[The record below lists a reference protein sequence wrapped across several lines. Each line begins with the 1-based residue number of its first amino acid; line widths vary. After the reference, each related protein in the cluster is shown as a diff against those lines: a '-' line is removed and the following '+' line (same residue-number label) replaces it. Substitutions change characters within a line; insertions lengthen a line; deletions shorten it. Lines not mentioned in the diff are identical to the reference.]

1 MQRSELVAQ
10 PFKISLNNFRAFAT
24 TGQISIKPLTL
35 LVGENSTGKSSFLS
49 ALRFAFGLNNAAS
62 ESYFNNYPFDLG
74 SFEDIVHD
82 ALSGGT
88 PDKFSVSIEKSIDTN
103 RGAFFRVKDDEI
115 VNIADVKMTFVFESN
130 FGDVVVSSI
139 KLELK
144 EGHLNFQFSNEGEI
158 SIISDEERIVI
169 SGSQF
174 DIFNGPAENRYIN
187 IRSALYFLMTF
198 RFGREQPEWT
208 PSQKKL
214 VELFSSAF
222 DAFTNTKHAIVCS
235 PPVRSVPRRVYTSSD
250 NSGTRE
256 PSNTPYEL
264 NKVKRSDK
272 RRWTK
277 LHSGLSRFGKL
288 SGLFTRF
295 DIKKL
300 TSQGSGPFQFKVVV
314 RGRSST
320 IADVGY
326 GVSQAFPIVT
336 DILEA
341 GSKPTVFLLQQPEVH
356 LHPRAQASLGTMF
369 SEFISNNS
377 DGYIIAETHSDYLVD
392 RIRIDIREGRLNSHD
407 VNIIYFHAAEHSI
420 EIHEI
425 EIDKMGNLKNCPE
438 GYREFFVR
446 EQERVLGF

>member
-1 MQRSELVAQ
+1 MAQ
-10 PFKISLNNFRAFAT
+10 PFKISLSNFRAFAS
-24 TGQISIKPLTL
+24 TGEISIRPLTL

-49 ALRFAFGLNNAAS
+49 ALRFAFDLNNVAS

-74 SFEDIVHD
+74 SFEDILHD
-82 ALSGGT
+82 APSGGS
-88 PDKFSVSIEKSIDTN
+88 PDKFSISIEKSIDTN
-103 RGAFFRVKDDEI
+103 RGAIFHIKDDEKF
-115 VNIADVKMTFVFESN
+115 NIADAKMTFFFESN
-130 FGDVVVSSI
+130 FGDVAVSSI
-139 KLELK
+139 ELKLK
-144 EGHLNFQFSNEGEI
+144 EGQLNFQFSNAGEVCIISEGEI
-158 SIISDEERIVI
+158 ISL
-169 SGSQF
+169 SGLQGDLFS
-174 DIFNGPAENRYIN
+174 GPAEKRYIN

-198 RFGREQPEWT
+198 RYGREHPEWT

-222 DAFTNTKHAIVCS
+222 DAFTNTNHAIVCS

-250 NSGTRE
+250 NSGTRD
-256 PSNTPYEL
+256 PSNAPHEL
-264 NKVKRSDK
+264 NKVKRSD
-272 RRWTK
+272 RHRWTK
-277 LHSGLSRFGKL
+277 LNSGLSRFGKL

-300 TSQGSGPFQFKVVV
+300 TSQDSGPFQVKVVV

-326 GVSQAFPIVT
+326 GVSQALPIMT

-341 GSKPTVFLLQQPEVH
+341 GSKPTAFLLQQPEVH

-407 VNIIYFHAAEHSI
+407 VNIIYFHATEHSI

-438 GYREFFVR
+438 EYREFFVR